1 MYIGDSKRDVL
12 APLKSGA
19 KILTGTKTV
28 ITNQARN
35 PVNNAK
41 RIANTAVSH
50 LKNGIKSIDPESI
63 ELDLIETDLINKD
76 KDGENQLTV
85 DRDAIIQK
93 AQVIIKE
100 SMYKPPEMMGSVTMV
115 RNVANPYNPKIK
127 SKSIVDQ
134 KDRFKSKNDVYPKV
148 KVDNSIMDK
157 RVRKVRTYLYK
168 VNGQPVARK
177 IEHAPHQ
184 PFNPV

>member
-1 MYIGDSKRDVL
+1 MYTGDSKRDVL
-12 APLKSGA
+12 TPFKSGA

-35 PVNNAK
+35 PINNVK
-41 RIANTAVSH
+41 RITDAAVSH
-50 LKNGIKSIDPESI
+50 LKSDA
-63 ELDLIETDLINKD
+63 
-76 KDGENQLTV
+76 NQSTV
-85 DRDAIIQK
+85 DRNVIAQK
-93 AQVIIKE
+93 AQIIIKE
-100 SMYKPPEMMGSVTMV
+100 GLYKPPEMMGSVTMV
-115 RNVANPYNPKIK
+115 RNVVNPYNPKIK

-134 KDRFKSKNDVYPKV
+134 KDRFKTKNDIYPKV

-168 VNGQPVARK
+168 VNGQPVASK
-177 IEHAPHQ
+177 LEHAPRQ

>member
-1 MYIGDSKRDVL
+1 MYTGNTNKDVM
-12 APLKSGA
+12 APFKSGA

-28 ITNQARN
+28 ITNLARN
-35 PVNNAK
+35 PIHNVK
-41 RIANTAVSH
+41 RIA
-50 LKNGIKSIDPESI
+50 
-63 ELDLIETDLINKD
+63 KD
-76 KDGENQLTV
+76 VTKRLEYNDNLLNSNQQLTV
-85 DRDAIIQK
+85 DRNTIAQK

-100 SMYKPPEMMGSVTMV
+100 SMYKPPEMMGDVTMV

-134 KDRFKSKNDVYPKV
+134 KDRFKTKNDVYPKV

-168 VNGQPVARK
+168 VNGQIVASK
-177 IEHAPHQ
+177 IEHMPHQ
-184 PFNPV
+184 PYNSV